1 MNFTV
6 NNMKKDTLQLTF
18 NKLLFVELWGSF
30 KKEYPQL
37 SEENIKI
44 LSPFI
49 SKFLAFPLPF
59 LLSSWR

>member
-18 NKLLFVELWGSF
+18 NKLLFVEFWGSF

-44 LSPFI
+44 LSPFP
-49 SKFLAFPLPF
+49 SACV
-59 LLSSWR
+59 